1 MQEIKPVTQ
10 SDKLVMFSLDE
21 FYFAIAVGV
30 VERIIPSV
38 IITPV
43 PGTPENVLGVI
54 NIRGQAIPVFN
65 IRRIF
70 GLASRTVQISDKIII
85 ARNSERVIA
94 LIVDDV
100 TVLSDQLNQ
109 KKVMAGE
116 FLQANET
123 IVDGLSFFEDGM
135 ILIYNIDRIIS
146 QKEGVILD
154 LALKRKKSKDA
165 SN

>member
-10 SDKLVMFSLDE
+10 SDKLVVFTLDE
-21 FYFAIAVGV
+21 FYFAVAVSV
-30 VERIIPSV
+30 VERVIPSV

-65 IRRIF
+65 IRKIF
-70 GLASRTVQISDKIII
+70 GLSSRAVRINDKMII

-100 TVLSDQLNQ
+100 TGLSDKLNH
-109 KKVMAGE
+109 KIVMADE

-146 QKEGVILD
+146 QKEGAILD

-165 SN
+165 GN